1 MQSIK
6 TFISLLSS
14 LSIDARKFQIVYL
27 GFFLMLGTYCLD
39 WGTEGAK
46 VLIILGTSLLTQWFF
61 VLIGKAHIQS
71 WMSALIT
78 ALGLCLLFRAN
89 EVSTL
94 VMASSL
100 AISSKFL
107 LRLNGKHLFNPA
119 NFGIVICILFTTD
132 GWISPGQWGSSIVFL
147 FVIAALGSIVLL
159 RVGRLDTTLTFLLVF
174 VALEYCRTILYLG
187 WSHDVLLHRFTNG
200 SFLLFAFFMITDPKT
215 TPDHPRSR
223 IVWAVSVALLSFILS
238 TQLYLHTAPIW
249 ALFFITPLN
258 AVLDKALKSR
268 RFQWLGEQEL
278 KPHAL

>member
-1 MQSIK
+1 MQTVK
-6 TFISLLSS
+6 TFFNSLITLQ
-14 LSIDARKFQIVYL
+14 IDARKFQIVYL
-27 GFFLMLGTYCLD
+27 GFFLLLGTFFLD
-39 WGTEGAK
+39 WGTDGAK
-46 VLIILGTSLLTQWFF
+46 VSLVLGTALLVQLFF

-71 WMSALIT
+71 WMSAMIT

-94 VMASSL
+94 MLAAAL

-107 LRLNGKHLFNPA
+107 FRMNGKHLFNPA
-119 NFGIVICILFTTD
+119 NFGIIVCILLTSD
-132 GWISPGQWGSSIVFL
+132 GWISPGQWGSSMVFL
-147 FVIAALGSIVLL
+147 FMIAALGSIVLL

-223 IVWAVSVALLSFILS
+223 KIWAVSVALLSFVLS

-258 AVLDKALKSR
+258 ALLDNVLKGR
-268 RFQWLGEQEL
+268 RFQWLSEQEF
-278 KPHAL
+278 KPHIS